1 MKGREALVGPQ
12 QPRKGGRPVA
22 VDLVDSVEDP
32 IDLDDSV
39 APIKVAVGTAARRAP
54 AIEPA

>member
-39 APIKVAVGTAARRAP
+39 APIKVAVGTAA
-54 AIEPA
+54 